1 MSLLPIHM
9 IKFHQA
15 CQIAPTEHFIMALHL
30 NTDSK
35 AVSGITSVKQ
45 NDKETNNYTSLA
57 LHRSIN

>member
-1 MSLLPIHM
+1 M